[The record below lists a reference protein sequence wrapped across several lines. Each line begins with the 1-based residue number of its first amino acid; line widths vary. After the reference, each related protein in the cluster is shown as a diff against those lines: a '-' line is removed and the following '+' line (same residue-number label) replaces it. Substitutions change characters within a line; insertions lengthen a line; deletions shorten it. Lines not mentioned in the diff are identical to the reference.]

1 MLETMEIRSN
11 TIGKLKKIH
20 EGKSFSDRIVIIT
33 ELFQNS
39 YRAEAK
45 NIEIELTDDTL
56 TFKDDGSGCD
66 DPSNILTLD
75 QSNWKNTDEGFG
87 IGLWSWLAVPEVESM
102 EILSNDWKAEIDVET
117 IFSENNP
124 MATIEK
130 IEKTKGFMVKI
141 KSDYFSTREN
151 KHRIIKKIMFD
162 GELQPANVYFNEEL
176 IEHRNLQEE
185 VEGDFVKE
193 FKNSLF
199 TARLSVEKGYNYP
212 ELYYEKREVGSF
224 YVPNIVGV
232 IEMEK
237 DALTLQEPDRK
248 NIIWDDKR
256 RAFEK
261 KVVECKNDLYK
272 DFIKNATEEEIDEYA
287 ETISDVLEIEDY
299 EKFILVD
306 DIEDIL
312 IDEVRSIAMTS
323 DTEAKYKAIE
333 TLKKTIESSNKSNQL
348 SMLDN
353 NMSGKDIKK
362 ITGLLNITNDNE
374 NEKWISTNEIAEQ
387 GHDKEIG
394 LEEITVSILE
404 RLREVA
410 IGGTV
415 YKKVNIEEELGKFE
429 LEDEERV
436 NNVLVTTKQ
445 KKKKND
451 NLGSIIKRAR
461 RKVWV
466 RAREV
471 EEYQELISRA
481 EYYGVK
487 VFIAKNILYENIF
500 NKYKVPYITEVK
512 DGIRKRN
519 FINNVGINTKKEQ
532 HYLELLQPILEYFN
546 LLNNTFLIGNLKIY
560 IETVLDGVVVH
571 REIIENKKDDIKIYG
586 TTDRKKIILDRR
598 ALGLQRFNLNGN
610 GVLGVNE
617 YKSLLATIDTI
628 AHELAHLLYETEDN
642 TKEHFQ
648 KEEEIKREIINLY
661 LTL

>member
-11 TIGKLKKIH
+11 TIGKLKKIY

-39 YRAEAK
+39 YRAGAE
-45 NIEIELTDDTL
+45 NIEIELVENIL
-56 TFKDDGSGCD
+56 TFKDDGPGCD

-75 QSNWKNTDEGFG
+75 QSSWKTTDEGFG

-102 EILSNDWKAEIDVET
+102 EILSNDWKAKVDVET

-124 MATIEK
+124 IATIEK
-130 IEKTKGFMVKI
+130 SEKTKGFMVKI
-141 KSDYFSTREN
+141 KSDYFLTREN
-151 KHRIIKKIMFD
+151 KHRIVEKVIYD
-162 GELQPANVYFNEEL
+162 GELQPANVSFNGEL
-176 IEHRNLQEE
+176 IEHRDLQEE
-185 VEGDFVKE
+185 VKGDFVKE
-193 FKNSLF
+193 FKNNLF
-199 TARLSVEKGYNYP
+199 IARLSVEKRYNYP
-212 ELYYEKREVGSF
+212 DLYYEKREVGSV
-224 YVPNIVGV
+224 YVPNISGV
-232 IEMEK
+232 IEMER

-248 NIIWDDKR
+248 NIIWDDKK

-261 KVVECKNDLYK
+261 KLTECREELYK
-272 DFIKNATEEEIDEYA
+272 DFIKNATEKEIDEYA
-287 ETISDVLEIEDY
+287 ETISEVLEIEDY

-312 IDEVRSIAMTS
+312 IDEIRSIAMTS
-323 DTEAKYKAIE
+323 DTEAKHKAIE
-333 TLKKTIESSNKSNQL
+333 TLKKTVESNNKSNQL
-348 SMLDN
+348 SMLN
-353 NMSGKDIKK
+353 NNISEKDIKK

-374 NEKWISTNEIAEQ
+374 NEKWISTNELAGYE
-387 GHDKEIG
+387 KEIG

-404 RLREVA
+404 GLREVA

-415 YKKVNIEEELGKFE
+415 YKKVNIEEELESFE
-429 LEDEERV
+429 LEDEETID
-436 NNVLVTTKQ
+436 NILVTTK
-445 KKKKND
+445 KKEKKSS
-451 NLGSIIKRAR
+451 NLGSIIKRTR

-466 RAREV
+466 RAKEV

-500 NKYKVPYITEVK
+500 SKYKVPYITEVK

-532 HYLELLQPILEYFN
+532 YYLELLQPILEYFN
-546 LLNNTFLIGNLKIY
+546 LPNNTFLIGNLKLY
-560 IETVLDGVVVH
+560 IETVLDDVVVH

-586 TTDRKKIILDRR
+586 TTDREKIILDRR

-610 GVLGVNE
+610 VVLGVNE
-617 YKSLLATIDTI
+617 YKVLLATIDII
-628 AHELAHLLYETEDN
+628 AHELAHLIYGTEDN

-648 KEEEIKREIINLY
+648 KEEEIKIEIINLY